1 MGKAGETFMFPKVS
15 LWKAFTWWSCPHIS
29 ILHTAYTIP
38 VHFLWVPACIHSPL
52 SYIDFYGKNYIP
64 DHWVTDHHVF
74 QHPRW
79 WAGRDTYFSPP
90 CCWHALPLF
99 FFHLQALAL
108 LLLVP
113 ELLLPDFS
121 PPVPTHLLS
130 CALSLC
136 LAFPPA
142 GRCEAFSKHTA
153 GSQQCLVSRR
163 KLPNV
168 PTHSSEIFQRSFPS
182 LIPQL
187 CGMESEVRRG
197 ELACPAYTAWTQH
210 GAVVHPAYVRL
221 CYSSAECFPVQA
233 VAGGDI
239 GKQMFLS
246 WKSCSWILNCVY
258 IPSRYAM
265 WKCLEIGNSVPAE
278 WVKGMRLKKKSLSSF
293 PRDLPNSLFLRLIC
307 TSCRCVCSNFP
318 SGIFLLHGTS
328 STDAH
333 SPEGRAGS
341 VNDKWNTYC
350 QWESVRKGMWPG
362 AHTRACRLH
371 GSGWAHRVLFLLF

>member
-239 GKQMFLS
+239 AKQMFLS

-278 WVKGMRLKKKSLSSF
+278 WVKGMRLKKKITIIISERLAKFLVSALDLHILQMCLLKF
-293 PRDLPNSLFLRLIC
+293 PFWYFPLTWYVKHRC
-307 TSCRCVCSNFP
+307 TF
-318 SGIFLLHGTS
+318 T
-328 STDAH
+328 
-333 SPEGRAGS
+333 
-341 VNDKWNTYC
+341 W
-350 QWESVRKGMWPG
+350 RKSWFG
-362 AHTRACRLH
+362 
-371 GSGWAHRVLFLLF
+371 